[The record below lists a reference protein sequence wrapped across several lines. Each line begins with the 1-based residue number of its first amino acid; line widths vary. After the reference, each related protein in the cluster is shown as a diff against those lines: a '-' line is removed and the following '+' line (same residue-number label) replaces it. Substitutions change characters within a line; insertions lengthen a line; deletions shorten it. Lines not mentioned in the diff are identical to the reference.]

1 MNLLAYE
8 DVIKSMYEDGHTDT
22 EISYR
27 LSELGMQRGN
37 SERNVRKFRSEK
49 GLKRK
54 CISEDELEL
63 AVSQA
68 VVEVRFFFYCY
79 YLNKYL
85 KLLLQRVVQLK
96 FVIVY

>member
-37 SERNVRKFRSEK
+37 SALKKALKENASPKRSWSWRFR
-49 GLKRK
+49 
-54 CISEDELEL
+54 
-63 AVSQA
+63 
-68 VVEVRFFFYCY
+68 
-79 YLNKYL
+79 
-85 KLLLQRVVQLK
+85 KLL
-96 FVIVY
+96 

>member
-37 SERNVRKFRSEK
+37 SERNVRKFLSEK

-54 CISEDELEL
+54 CISEDELE
-63 AVSQA
+63 VSQA
-68 VVEVRFFFYCY
+68 VVEVRFFFYRY